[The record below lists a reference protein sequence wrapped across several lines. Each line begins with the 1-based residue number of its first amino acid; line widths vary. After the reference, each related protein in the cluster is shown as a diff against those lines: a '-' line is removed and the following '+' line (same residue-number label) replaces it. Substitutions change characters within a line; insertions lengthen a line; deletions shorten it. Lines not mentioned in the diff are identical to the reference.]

1 MDERIVHKNDV
12 SASRNRQDRNVTE
25 DRNLG
30 REETTLSFKD
40 AFSFNALPDLPH
52 IPGFKTIWLTTNNPR
67 DTIAARMRLG
77 YVSVSPT
84 EIPGWENLRVKSG
97 EYEGM
102 VGVNEMLAFKLPVE
116 LYQRYMTQMHYDAPL
131 QEEGKIKAQLE
142 LMRDSRG
149 RALARDVGDGMAELD
164 NAPPPPPIFD

>member
-1 MDERIVHKNDV
+1 MDERIVKKSDLGGRERID
-12 SASRNRQDRNVTE
+12 RNATQDRS
-25 DRNLG
+25 LG
-30 REETTLSFKD
+30 REENSLSFKD
-40 AFSFNALPDLPH
+40 AFSFNALPDLPP
-52 IPGFKTIWLTTNNPR
+52 ISGFKTIWLTTTNPR

-77 YVSVSPT
+77 YVPVSPS
-84 EIPGWENLRVKSG
+84 EVPGWESLKLKSG

-131 QEEGKIKAQLE
+131 AEEGKIKAQLE

-149 RALARDVGDGMAELD
+149 RALARDVGDGIAELD
-164 NAPPPPPIFD
+164 NAPPPPPIFE